1 MERIDINPGTLL
13 YPVPVVLVSCAD
25 SCGNTN
31 IITVAWTGVVCSDPP
46 MLYISVR
53 PERYSYEM
61 IKNTGDFVVNL
72 PNEELTQAVDFCGV
86 KSGRDMNKFE
96 HLGLTPEKSSKT
108 ISPYIKEAPLSLECK
123 VKDVLPLGS
132 HHMFIANIVGVTA
145 NKKLMDKS
153 GKLHLS
159 KANLI
164 CYNHGE
170 YWSLD
175 KCLGFFGY
183 SIRKKK
189 TIKRERK

>member
-1 MERIDINPGTLL
+1 MERININPGTLL

-25 SCGNTN
+25 NNGNTN
-31 IITVAWTGVVCSDPP
+31 IITVAWTGVVCSNPP

-53 PERYSYEM
+53 PERHSYEM
-61 IKNTGDFVVNL
+61 IKTTGDFVINL
-72 PNEELTQAVDFCGV
+72 PNERLTKAVDFCGV
-86 KSGRDMNKFE
+86 KSGRDVNKFE

-108 ISPYIKEAPLSLECK
+108 ISPYIKEAPLCLECK
-123 VKDVLPLGS
+123 VKDILPLGS

-145 NKKLMDKS
+145 VKELVDKS
-153 GKLHLS
+153 GKLNLS
-159 KANLI
+159 KAGLI

-175 KCLGFFGY
+175 KSLGFFGY

-189 TIKRERK
+189 IIKRERK